1 MGERLMQVGMV
12 MGLRPLTFSVLMLM
26 MLIMQVLVGM
36 RKLLVGMGVAVH
48 FPLEER
54 YPRKHE

>member
-1 MGERLMQVGMV
+1 MQVGMV